1 MNITINY
8 WAVLVSAV
16 ASMVIGSVWYGPLFG
31 KMFMTAMGMDK
42 WTKKQ
47 QEEMRKKM
55 LATYLVQFIAS
66 IVMFFVLA
74 MFMGKLD
81 QMSVCGGLVTAFWVW
96 IGFIVPL
103 KLGDALWG
111 GKMILFWL
119 GISNMLLTILASGA
133 IIGAW
138 Q

>member
-16 ASMVIGSVWYGPLFG
+16 ASMAIGSVWYGPLFG